1 VRGFI
6 MSIDKKQCRG
16 LCIGTNM
23 TDIKEGK
30 DTGVLARVPL
40 VE

>member
-1 VRGFI
+1 

-16 LCIGTNM
+16 LRMGTSM

-30 DTGVLARVPL
+30 DTGVLARIPL
-40 VE
+40 VK

>member
-1 VRGFI
+1 

-16 LCIGTNM
+16 LCMGTRM

-30 DTGVLARVPL
+30 DTGVSACVPL
-40 VE
+40 VK